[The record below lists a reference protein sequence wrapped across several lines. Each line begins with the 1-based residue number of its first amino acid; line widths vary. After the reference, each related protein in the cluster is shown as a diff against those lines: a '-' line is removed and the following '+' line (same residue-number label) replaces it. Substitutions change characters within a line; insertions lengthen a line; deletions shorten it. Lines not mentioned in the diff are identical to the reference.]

1 MNLFYVQA
9 NGDTFVRHIHDVE
22 PTRWDEDNFCRVAK
36 LTPEQIEQ
44 FGVHQLKLV
53 TPPYYD
59 PATQTREHG
68 DAVLI
73 DGVWTQNYVVSEL
86 DPELAAAKAEAQWSV
101 VRTERNKLI
110 ANTDWTQLP
119 DAPLIN
125 TQTAEWAL
133 YRQALRDITAQSDPF
148 NIEWPPSPS
157 AGG

>member
-36 LTPEQIEQ
+36 LTPEQIEH

-73 DGVWTQNYVVSEL
+73 DGVWTQNYIVSEL
-86 DPELAAAKAEAQWSV
+86 DPELAAAKAEAQWAV
-101 VRTERNKLI
+101 VRTERKKLI

-119 DAPLIN
+119 DAALSN

-133 YRQALRDITAQSDPF
+133 YRQALRDITTQSDPF
-148 NIEWPPSPS
+148 NINWPVSP
-157 AGG
+157 